1 MYRVCSFLSAIS
13 TLVAYVSMVEMI
25 TLLYV
30 CFYQFAGFDPFERST
45 YFGPFFDLGQ
55 VRKIF
60 SLRSCV
66 DRYIITCIPYSFKS
80 FLTLLGFLKFVNVV
94 WTLST
99 NISPFDLP
107 GLAWSQGKENLEQF
121 VGWRGWSI
129 SHLSESLCVQSDFS
143 SNILDRW
150 IFSVRLCSMP
160 KQFTLP
166 CYFMA
171 HMHPKRTDLSK
182 EYGYK
187 ALARRRKRYFNL
199 QWFRFGFAL
208 PCLHWWYLIKLIWLL
223 HWLTEDRWFL
233 GWLLVNRELA
243 SWWRWIFRW
252 GCLLGSGMSIS
263 LLHYHIYI
271 LSCIFSKIRILCIFY
286 VNKLCKAT
294 LCISWVCKFFLQ
306 ISLSVWKLN
315 LICWRRVKVVVCYSA
330 QVLFCSSFIVLLK
343 EKNKK
348 WGVLENLYSN
358 FRAGVTYCHS
368 SVIEGL
374 FFPLLCIYLGFETK
388 LISLF
393 VSTTAGGCDATLC
406 NGTLAFFLGKES
418 FDGLGSHPSVS
429 IIIFQFRIDWPFTTS
444 SITSIVH
451 DVCNTYLVLIDLFSL
466 CNFLLYI
473 FSTLGLDNLH

>member
-1 MYRVCSFLSAIS
+1 MAAWCIKIQWSTSSRLWDRGHVQGMFFCLCYQHTCSLCFHGRDDSIA
-13 TLVAYVSMVEMI
+13 
-25 TLLYV
+25 V

-80 FLTLLGFLKFVNVV
+80 FLTLLGFLKFGNVV

-121 VGWRGWSI
+121 VGWRGWS
-129 SHLSESLCVQSDFS
+129 HLSESLCVQSDFS
-143 SNILDRW
+143 TNILDRW

-187 ALARRRKRYFNL
+187 ALAQRRKRSFNL

-223 HWLTEDRWFL
+223 HWLQRIGGSWDGYWLTE
-233 GWLLVNRELA
+233 
-243 SWWRWIFRW
+243 
-252 GCLLGSGMSIS
+252 S
-263 LLHYHIYI
+263 LLHDGDG
-271 LSCIFSKIRILCIFY
+271 FSG
-286 VNKLCKAT
+286 
-294 LCISWVCKFFLQ
+294 
-306 ISLSVWKLN
+306 
-315 LICWRRVKVVVCYSA
+315 
-330 QVLFCSSFIVLLK
+330 
-343 EKNKK
+343 
-348 WGVLENLYSN
+348 GVAY
-358 FRAGVTYCHS
+358 
-368 SVIEGL
+368 
-374 FFPLLCIYLGFETK
+374 
-388 LISLF
+388 
-393 VSTTAGGCDATLC
+393 
-406 NGTLAFFLGKES
+406 
-418 FDGLGSHPSVS
+418 
-429 IIIFQFRIDWPFTTS
+429 
-444 SITSIVH
+444 
-451 DVCNTYLVLIDLFSL
+451 
-466 CNFLLYI
+466 
-473 FSTLGLDNLH
+473 